1 MGMKSSIGA
10 GKAAGK
16 QAEAMKKIAQGYG
29 TLTKKQY
36 EAISPWMEAGQGA
49 LTAQMQMLAN
59 PINNQAALSTYYA
72 SPEYAMQQDAAS
84 YAAMAGAEAT
94 GTLGNT
100 ATANALAAE
109 ATSLGQNY
117 LKSLNQGRQQQ
128 MNTLGDISNQ
138 GLGAT
143 KTMGGWASQ
152 NYNAAANMLTGA
164 SSAEGQETMVPY
176 MGAQSMFNRG
186 MWSLGMMARNGAF
199 G

>member
-1 MGMKSSIGA
+1 MGIVSSIGA
-10 GKAAGK
+10 GKAAEE
-16 QAEAMKKIAQGYG
+16 QAKALKKIAQGYG

-36 EAISPWMEAGQGA
+36 EAISPWMDAGKGA

-59 PINNQAALSTYYA
+59 PINNQAALSGYYA
-72 SPEYAMQQDAAS
+72 SPEYALQQDAAS

-100 ATANALAAE
+100 ATSNALAAE

-117 LKSLNQGRQQQ
+117 LKSLNQQRQQQ
-128 MNTLGDISNQ
+128 FTNLGGISSQ

-143 KTMGGWASQ
+143 KTMGGWASD
-152 NYNAAANMLTGA
+152 NYNAAASMMRGA
-164 SSAEGQETMVPY
+164 STAEGQSTMAPY
-176 MGAQSMFNRG
+176 MGVQSMLNRSL
-186 MWSLGMMARNGAF
+186 WSLGMMSRHGAF